1 MILTISAVGIP
12 RHLNREILSLRAY
25 RRRTMPLF
33 LRLTFRYIL
42 EDRLQVYMCEASDS
56 LVVLAHDPDI
66 SRHKAALDLGY
77 ESAWP

>member
-1 MILTISAVGIP
+1 
-12 RHLNREILSLRAY
+12 
-25 RRRTMPLF
+25 MPLF